1 MSTSVTEHVY
11 ELEPHIKVARAR
23 AGVLLLIISDALSV
37 LAILAAGGYLSALNT
52 EGLFMA
58 KGDHPPAFVPGLVV
72 AILIVVSGI
81 CYYLWER
88 RERQGAD
95 SGPRAVFIL
104 SCALMIVALAVQVWI
119 TRILG
124 FSTTPFNAYES
135 LITLITWYS
144 VFHFLLAAIIGLL
157 LLGRVLRGR
166 REGHDYIVEVV
177 GYWWYYT
184 VIASLVLW
192 VFGMVLS

>member
-104 SCALMIVALAVQVWI
+104 SCALMIVALAVQCLRKPDYADYVVQCV
-119 TRILG
+119 
-124 FSTTPFNAYES
+124 S
-135 LITLITWYS
+135 LPAGCDYRP
-144 VFHFLLAAIIGLL
+144 AAAGPRAA
-157 LLGRVLRGR
+157 GQAG
-166 REGHDYIVEVV
+166 G
-177 GYWWYYT
+177 
-184 VIASLVLW
+184 A
-192 VFGMVLS
+192 